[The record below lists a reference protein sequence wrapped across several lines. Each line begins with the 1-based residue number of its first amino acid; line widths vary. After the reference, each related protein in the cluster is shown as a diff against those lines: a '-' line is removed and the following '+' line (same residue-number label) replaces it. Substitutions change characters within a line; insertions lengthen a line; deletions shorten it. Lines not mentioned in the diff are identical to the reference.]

1 MKAID
6 VIVKIF
12 KVLLFIGSIG
22 LGVYFLTLGEPKLLI
37 WVVGIYIG
45 LFILKQIIRNVVYE
59 VLKEYKLIG
68 NGDKK
73 DDWEYKGNFF

>member
-12 KVLLFIGSIG
+12 KVLLFLGSIG

-68 NGDKK
+68 NGDKNE
-73 DDWEYKGNFF
+73 DWEYKGNFF

>member
-6 VIVKIF
+6 NLIKIF
-12 KVLLFIGSIG
+12 KVLVFIGSIG

-37 WVVGIYIG
+37 WVISIYIG

-59 VLKEYKLIG
+59 VLKECKLIG

-73 DDWEYKGNFF
+73 EEWEYEGKFF

>member
-1 MKAID
+1 MKAIN
-6 VIVKIF
+6 VIGKIF
-12 KVLLFIGSIG
+12 KVLLFLGSIG

-37 WVVGIYIG
+37 WVISIYIG

-59 VLKEYKLIG
+59 VLKECKLIG
-68 NGDKK
+68 NSGKE